1 MNQSYVDIVETEIR
15 EKKKDKAIWVKAM
28 ALSNGDEKIAN
39 TKYLT
44 LRLQQLEEAANHT
57 DISEDT
63 YRTKIP
69 DGYISISQYSREYT
83 LTYEEIINRIHLK
96 QLEGIDIFG
105 EWYIN
110 KEQKIQ
116 EAEEPTV
123 NIQSKIKEPER
134 RESNYFLKHFNGQL
148 PLWQSFWINTV
159 ILNLLAAY
167 LVIVLSPQIKLTLHY
182 SLAFV
187 FVAVWVILILLGPWQ
202 FIGLWRSAQNN
213 IKETGK
219 NFIAISTLV
228 LTLLVSIN
236 YANTTLTV
244 LLPQIQE
251 FAKIGFGKDDI
262 PQYHISIL
270 RDGKELEIYGGIR
283 FGLTKEVQK
292 YFNDYPNIKVLHLN
306 SLGGR
311 VSEAK
316 KLSEFLTKKKLITYT
331 STGCYSACV
340 NIYMAGDIRLINKNA
355 YLGFHQSSFPGMSKQ
370 ETLASINDSKEFYLS
385 RGVDKSFLDKA
396 YTIKSS
402 DMWKPSHYELI
413 EAGLVT
419 EVTSGADMS
428 TTELSQ
434 WHNIIKLESDFLKH
448 KIYQTIKTHHPS
460 TFEKL
465 IKTAHTSIKNGDSK
479 NEMFAKTRKVIS
491 TLYLKVLPY
500 ASDTSLLA
508 AIQHM
513 IVVQKKLQSKSIL
526 DCYSMMM
533 QDGRVF
539 DLNKYYTK
547 EMYSNE
553 FDVMSNIISSEDRTK
568 PLPTEK
574 SVEKDL
580 TSVYLKL
587 YAKYGN
593 EVDILDQLGKK
604 NINKEV
610 ACKITIKMY
619 EEILKL
625 PKSKSV
631 KLLRY
636 MFGTD

>member
-110 KEQKIQ
+110 KAQKIQ
-116 EAEEPTV
+116 EVEDPAV

-159 ILNLLAAY
+159 ILNLVAAY
-167 LVIVLSPQIKLTLHY
+167 IIIVLSPQIKLTLHY
-182 SLAFV
+182 SLAFI
-187 FVAVWVILILLGPWQ
+187 FVAMWVILILLAPWQ
-202 FIGLWRSAQNN
+202 FIGLWRSAQNH
-213 IKETGK
+213 IKENGK
-219 NFIAISTLV
+219 NFIAISTLI
-228 LTLLVSIN
+228 LILLGSIN
-236 YANTTLTV
+236 YVNTTLTV
-244 LLPQIQE
+244 LLPQLQE
-251 FAKIGFGKDDI
+251 FTKIGLGKDDI
-262 PQYHISIL
+262 PKYEISIL

-283 FGLTKEVQK
+283 FGLTKEIKK
-292 YFNDYPNIKVLHLN
+292 YFNQYPNIRVVHLN

-311 VSEAK
+311 ISEAK
-316 KLSEFLTKKKLITYT
+316 RLSEFLTKKKLITYT

-355 YLGFHQSSFPGMSKQ
+355 YLGFHQSSFPGMSEQ
-370 ETLASINDSKEFYLS
+370 DTLVSINESKAFFLS
-385 RGVDKSFLDKA
+385 RGVSKSFLDKA

-419 EVTSGADMS
+419 EVTNGADMS
-428 TTELSQ
+428 ATELIQ
-434 WHNIIKLESDFLKH
+434 WNNIIKLESDFLKI
-448 KIYQTIKTHHPS
+448 KIYQTIKTYHPDI
-460 TFEKL
+460 FDEVV
-465 IKTAHTSIKNGDSK
+465 KTAHTSIKNGDSK
-479 NEMFAKTRKVIS
+479 NEMFTKTRQIIS
-491 TLYLKVLPY
+491 TLYLKALPY
-500 ASDTSLLA
+500 ASDISLLA
-508 AIQHM
+508 AIKHM
-513 IVVQKKLQSKSIL
+513 ILVEKKLQSKSIR

-533 QDGRVF
+533 EDGRVF
-539 DLNKYYTK
+539 DLNKYYTE
-547 EMYSNE
+547 EMISNE
-553 FDVMSNIISSEDRTK
+553 LNIMNDIISSEDRTK

-580 TSVYLKL
+580 TTVYLKL

-593 EVDILDQLGKK
+593 EVDILNKLGTP

-625 PKSKSV
+625 PKSNSV
-631 KLLRY
+631 RLLRY
-636 MFGTD
+636 IFGTK